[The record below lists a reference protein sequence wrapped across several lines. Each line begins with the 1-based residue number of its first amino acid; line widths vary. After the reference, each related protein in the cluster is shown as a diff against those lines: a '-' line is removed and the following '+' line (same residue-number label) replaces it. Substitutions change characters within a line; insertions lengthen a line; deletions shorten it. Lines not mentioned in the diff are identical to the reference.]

1 MQKKCNSLALLWT
14 LILAVALTFVCA
26 PDVASAKSKIN
37 KNVKSV
43 KVTNV
48 GKSLTL
54 KKGKTKTLK
63 VKVVGKKKKKVPQ
76 TVSFKSSA
84 PKVAHVTKR
93 GKVTAKK
100 SGTARITVTSKANSK
115 KKAVITV
122 RVTAP
127 KKKPVPTKVPVPT
140 KAPEAITMKS
150 ASVIDQAT
158 IKVSLSGVKKLTVS
172 DFTVNVKSA
181 EAKNYDKKYQLT
193 SCSTSNDRDYELQLD
208 SSNTLADLDQ
218 IRVSAKGIKGTAEAV
233 YSEPVQDTFTHTMTV
248 AVNEFMIRGV
258 SLEQHG
264 TSPYTVDVTGL
275 PEGITYELVGDE
287 VRFSGTPVEKGEV
300 QSTVKSVDR
309 FGRTYTDLITWNIK
323 TIAASPYNC
332 LLKDGKARVFYRF
345 DDMMSGDFYGSYSL
359 DGDTY
364 GLEIRLEE
372 GDGLYY
378 IGGTLTEIGT
388 YKVPL
393 TITYADGHKETVD
406 IIINVTPPV
415 TISGTIKDIEGAPV
429 VIGEYSGM
437 YLDFINCDPNK
448 GSYYNRYSEGDG
460 NFSFDLEP
468 GIYDITAR
476 GLGEDYYIKGQDLTA
491 DRSDFTI
498 SQPVRKVTI
507 KPNNPD
513 MSLKEFGYWMDED
526 GKSQG
531 YQNTLY
537 LKDGASYKWTKLKA
551 TRTEN
556 IKAEVSFTVS
566 VGTTEVYADIIS
578 EAVDT
583 IQLNTPK
590 KISAAGVEWPQHK
603 YVAFTPEESGTYRF
617 DFDEYISEPETCF
630 ENAEGESLPIN
641 IENVYDEENGTHTS
655 SSFIYECEAGATYY
669 IGTSSNLFIGKEFS
683 ATLCVSPVEPVA
695 TALDGGLQALQ

>member
-1 MQKKCNSLALLWT
+1 M
-14 LILAVALTFVCA
+14 
-26 PDVASAKSKIN
+26 
-37 KNVKSV
+37 
-43 KVTNV
+43 
-48 GKSLTL
+48 
-54 KKGKTKTLK
+54 
-63 VKVVGKKKKKVPQ
+63 
-76 TVSFKSSA
+76 
-84 PKVAHVTKR
+84 
-93 GKVTAKK
+93 
-100 SGTARITVTSKANSK
+100 
-115 KKAVITV
+115 

-181 EAKNYDKKYQLT
+181 EAKNYDKKYQLN

-476 GLGEDYYIKGQDLTA
+476 GLGEDYYL
-491 DRSDFTI
+491 
-498 SQPVRKVTI
+498 
-507 KPNNPD
+507 NP
-513 MSLKEFGYWMDED
+513 
-526 GKSQG
+526 
-531 YQNTLY
+531 
-537 LKDGASYKWTKLKA
+537 
-551 TRTEN
+551 
-556 IKAEVSFTVS
+556 
-566 VGTTEVYADIIS
+566 
-578 EAVDT
+578 
-583 IQLNTPK
+583 
-590 KISAAGVEWPQHK
+590 
-603 YVAFTPEESGTYRF
+603 
-617 DFDEYISEPETCF
+617 
-630 ENAEGESLPIN
+630 
-641 IENVYDEENGTHTS
+641 
-655 SSFIYECEAGATYY
+655 
-669 IGTSSNLFIGKEFS
+669 
-683 ATLCVSPVEPVA
+683 
-695 TALDGGLQALQ
+695 